1 MTAVSLFTL
10 QHDSR
15 DVTWTHSIGFCG
27 AYPVDSDLAISTAGI
42 RLCGYS
48 AHHYDIAYLNKVTPG
63 LASIHRPG
71 Y

>member
-1 MTAVSLFTL
+1 M
-10 QHDSR
+10 
-15 DVTWTHSIGFCG
+15 WTHSIGFCG

-42 RLCGYS
+42 MLCGYS